1 MRTFRARRIITP
13 MARQTVVPHG
23 PLAVVLVAFPGGS
36 GLDLTGPHEVFAR
49 ANRAIAEVGRRHPG
63 YAIRVVASAPGPL
76 EASSGL
82 RVLPDATI
90 DQVRGPIDTLLVTG
104 GRGVHRACEDAAL
117 VAWIGKRARQA
128 RRYGSVCTGAF
139 LLARAGLLDGRR
151 VATHWSGA
159 ADLAAR
165 FPRLRVEPDPI
176 YIRDGNVFTSAGV
189 TAGIDLALALVEED
203 VGAEVALA
211 VARAMV
217 VYLRRPGGQSQF
229 SAPLRLGS
237 APAPAVRDLVSF
249 AVEHP
254 AADLSV
260 PALARRLGVSP
271 RHLSRLFRRD
281 TGQSPAEVVEKIR
294 IEAAQRAL
302 TARGAGLEAVA
313 AEAGFGSAEVMRR
326 AFVRLLGTTPSDYR
340 ARFGELEAAS

>member
-1 MRTFRARRIITP
+1 M
-13 MARQTVVPHG
+13 
-23 PLAVVLVAFPGGS
+23 
-36 GLDLTGPHEVFAR
+36 
-49 ANRAIAEVGRRHPG
+49 
-63 YAIRVVASAPGPL
+63 
-76 EASSGL
+76 
-82 RVLPDATI
+82 
-90 DQVRGPIDTLLVTG
+90 
-104 GRGVHRACEDAAL
+104 
-117 VAWIGKRARQA
+117 
-128 RRYGSVCTGAF
+128 
-139 LLARAGLLDGRR
+139 
-151 VATHWSGA
+151 
-159 ADLAAR
+159 
-165 FPRLRVEPDPI
+165 
-176 YIRDGNVFTSAGV
+176 
-189 TAGIDLALALVEED
+189 
-203 VGAEVALA
+203 A

-254 AADLSV
+254 AEDLSV

-281 TGQSPAEVVEKIR
+281 TGQSPAEVIEKIR

-302 TARGAGLEAVA
+302 TSRGAGLEAVA